1 MKAKNNDKQ
10 KAAET
15 CQSQKST
22 TCEKVGELKPSSAKN
37 RASESN
43 TANCNR
49 EEQCRES
56 KKGQSRPEKS
66 PGSEDFQPSE
76 SENRSVNGKKKNRK
90 GQKND
95 LDSTSSGAPASKGSQ
110 SCGNHGAGP
119 VDLSHIISNMY
130 PMDYHSRL
138 VFDASDIATAATA
151 LPSMSLAPYYRY
163 VPSSQY
169 RSAASGEDID
179 QVKAT
184 YLNSLQIFSDENA
197 NGCFIM

>member
-15 CQSQKST
+15 CQSQQSS

-49 EEQCRES
+49 EEQCKES
-56 KKGQSRPEKS
+56 KKGQSPREKS
-66 PGSEDFQPSE
+66 PSSEDFQPSE
-76 SENRSVNGKKKNRK
+76 SENRNVNGKKKNRK

-95 LDSTSSGAPASKGSQ
+95 LGSTSSGTPASIGTQ
-110 SCGNHGAGP
+110 SCADP

-130 PMDYHSRL
+130 PMDYHAHL
-138 VFDASDIATAATA
+138 VFDASDIATAAAA
-151 LPSMSLAPYYRY
+151 LPTMTLAPYYRY

-169 RSAASGEDID
+169 RSAASGADIE
-179 QVKAT
+179 QMKAT
-184 YLNSLQIFSDENA
+184 YLHGLQIFSDENA